1 MRLKRTASSG
11 KPRAPTLRAKTK
23 QAKAPCT
30 DKVGV
35 ITGSAAD
42 FMPPNPTIPKMR
54 AAANGCRGC
63 ALYMCSTHAVFS
75 DGPLKARVMI
85 VGEQPGDVEDKLG
98 KTFVGPAGKLL
109 DKVFDEVGLDRSELY
124 LTNAVKHFKWTRATS
139 NVERKRGDEG
149 AATVGRRTVNK
160 KRIHKTPSA
169 GEVRACFPWLEA
181 EMKLLQPEIIVC
193 LGATAAKAILGN
205 SFSVMKSRGV
215 PQKSP
220 WAPLVI
226 ATVHPSS
233 VLRAPSDQRVQ
244 SRADFVDDL
253 REVAKAVHSRTPAL
267 PHSRTLTSAG
277 NPPRKSP
284 GYLSSPKLATPPT
297 PPSKWRPRKRTSPA
311 R

>member
-1 MRLKRTASSG
+1 
-11 KPRAPTLRAKTK
+11 
-23 QAKAPCT
+23 
-30 DKVGV
+30 
-35 ITGSAAD
+35 
-42 FMPPNPTIPKMR
+42 
-54 AAANGCRGC
+54 
-63 ALYMCSTHAVFS
+63 MCSTHAVFS
-75 DGPLKARVMI
+75 DGPLKPRVMV

-98 KTFVGPAGKLL
+98 QTFVGPAGKLL

-124 LTNAVKHFKWTRATS
+124 LTNAVKHFKWARAT
-139 NVERKRGDEG
+139 
-149 AATVGRRTVNK
+149 TNK

-205 SFSVMKSRGV
+205 TFSVMKSRGI

-226 ATVHPSS
+226 ATVHPSA
-233 VLRAPSDQRVQ
+233 VLRAPSDQRAQ
-244 SRADFVDDL
+244 ARGDFVSDL
-253 REVAKAVHSRTPAL
+253 RKVAKAAHSRALSLPRAERGAL

-277 NPPRKSP
+277 SLPRKSP
-284 GYLSSPKLATPPT
+284 GYPSSPKRATRSSPVA
-297 PPSKWRPRKRTSPA
+297 KWRPRKRTSPA